1 MSCCELLSP
10 DSSRGVVKGDLL
22 NEICGPVADVGHA
35 DGPQNSSGVQDSWFE
50 RAAAAPRR
58 VVLAD
63 AGDQRAVDAARALT
77 ERGLAEPI
85 LVDDLDAVRS
95 EAVIA
100 AAAEIER
107 ADLDDPLHVA
117 TLMVRVGDA
126 DACVAGASRPT
137 ADVLRAGIHLL
148 GVAPDAAAIS
158 SSFFFVLPDGR
169 PIAYGDCGVLPDP
182 DADQLA
188 SVAIS
193 TARTYG
199 ELTGDEPRVAMLSF
213 STKGSAEH
221 PRVDK
226 VREATALVRERAPEL
241 AVDGELQFDA
251 AWVPAIGE
259 RKAPDSGVAGR
270 ANVFIFPDLDSGNI
284 AYKITER
291 LGGAQAFG
299 PLLQGVDGVLHD
311 LSRGCSVEDMVNVA
325 VIASLQASGR
335 AG

>member
-1 MSCCELLSP
+1 MT
-10 DSSRGVVKGDLL
+10 SSAL
-22 NEICGPVADVGHA
+22 
-35 DGPQNSSGVQDSWFE
+35 QDSWFE
-50 RAAAAPRR
+50 RAAGAPRR

-63 AGDQRAVDAARALT
+63 AGDQRAVDAAGVLR
-77 ERGLAEPI
+77 EQGLVEPL
-85 LVDDLDAVRS
+85 LVDDLEAVRTP
-95 EAVIA
+95 AVVA
-100 AAAEIER
+100 AGEELER

-117 TLMVRVGDA
+117 ALMLRVGEA

-169 PIAYGDCGVLPDP
+169 SMAYGDCGVLPDP
-182 DADQLA
+182 DAEQLA

-193 TARTYG
+193 SAATYA
-199 ELTGDEPRVAMLSF
+199 ELSGDEPRVAMLSF

-226 VREATALVRERAPEL
+226 VRAATALVREQAPKL

-259 RKAPDSGVAGR
+259 KKAPDSSVAGK

-311 LSRGCSVEDMVNVA
+311 LSRGSSVNDIVNVA
-325 VIASLQASGR
+325 VIASLQASAR
-335 AG
+335 A